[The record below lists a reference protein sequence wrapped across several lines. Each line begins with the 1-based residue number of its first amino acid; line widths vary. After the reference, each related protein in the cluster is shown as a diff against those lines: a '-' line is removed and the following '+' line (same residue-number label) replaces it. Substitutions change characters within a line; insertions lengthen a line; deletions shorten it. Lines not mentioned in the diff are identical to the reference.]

1 MLLMSRMSELGRP
14 QTGGIHA
21 WPSERT
27 GERRD
32 SGAFAHAGSVLA
44 PAGSQLMSS
53 GLKNLAV

>member
-14 QTGGIHA
+14 QTGEIHA

-53 GLKNLAV
+53 